1 MSVDGLRPEP
11 TLASAPPPGSLRL
24 ALVASHPVQY
34 QAPWYR
40 ALAARLDLQ
49 VLFAHRISSADH
61 ARGGF
66 DVGFEWDTPLF
77 EGYSFEWLVNTALRP
92 GVDHF
97 WGCNTPGV
105 GTAIRGGDFDAV
117 LVNGWQLFSYWQAIR
132 AARAAGIPVL
142 VRGDS
147 QLDARSSPIRSV
159 LRRFAHPHMLRSFD
173 ACLAVGR
180 RNADYY
186 RHYGVP
192 DARIYRSVH
201 CVDNDFFA
209 HAAADTRRRRD
220 QVRGELGLPAD
231 AVVFMFAGKLTEKK
245 RPLDLLDALRR
256 VHQKH
261 ADVWGL
267 IVGDGPLKA
276 AVGDYRHRHE
286 LRCVMA
292 GFQNQRRIAA
302 TYAAA
307 DALVL
312 PSTAGETWGL
322 VVNEA
327 MACGLPVIVSDEV
340 GCAPDL
346 VLEDETG
353 FTYPCGDVAALAERI
368 GALTGDRR
376 RRDRMG
382 AGAATH
388 VAAYS
393 PEAAAEGVVR
403 AIEHLARGSG
413 VRQGVGRTSCHR
425 C

>member
-1 MSVDGLRPEP
+1 MSMAAGPERTVGRLP
-11 TLASAPPPGSLRL
+11 RSGSLRL
-24 ALVASHPVQY
+24 AIVASHPVQY
-34 QAPWYR
+34 QAPWYK
-40 ALAARLDLQ
+40 ALATLLELQ
-49 VLFAHRISSADH
+49 VFFAHRITAADH
-61 ARGGF
+61 SRAGF
-66 DVGFEWDTPLF
+66 DVGFEWDTPVF
-77 EGYSFEWLVNTALRP
+77 EGYSFEWLVNTASRP

-105 GTAIRGGDFDAV
+105 TIAIGRGDFDAV

-147 QLDARSSPIRSV
+147 QLEPSSPPVRGIVKRLV
-159 LRRFAHPHMLRSFD
+159 YPRMLRSFD

-201 CVDNDFFA
+201 CVDNDFFGQ
-209 HAAADTRRRRD
+209 AAAETRRRRD
-220 QVRGELGLPAD
+220 HVRRDLGIPAE
-231 AVVFMFAGKLTEKK
+231 AVVFMFAGKLIEKK
-245 RPLDLLDALRR
+245 RPLDFLEALRR
-256 VHQKH
+256 VHKEH
-261 ADVWGL
+261 TDVWGL
-267 IVGDGPLKA
+267 IVGDGPLKT
-276 AVGDYRHRHE
+276 VIDDYWRTHDIP
-286 LRCVMA
+286 CVMT

-312 PSTAGETWGL
+312 PSMSGETWGL

-327 MACGLPVIVSDEV
+327 MACGLPVIVSDQV

-353 FTYPCGDVAALAERI
+353 FTYPCGDVAALAKHI
-368 GALTGDRR
+368 GALAGDRP
-376 RRDRMG
+376 RRDRMS
-382 AGAATH
+382 ARASTH
-388 VAAYS
+388 IAAYS
-393 PEAAAEGVVR
+393 PEAAAQGVVH
-403 AIEHLARGSG
+403 AIEHLPRGSH
-413 VRQGVGRTSCHR
+413 VRQAVGRTSCRR

>member
-1 MSVDGLRPEP
+1 MSIAAARPERSLGSGP
-11 TLASAPPPGSLRL
+11 RSGSLRL
-24 ALVASHPVQY
+24 AIVASHPVQY
-34 QAPWYR
+34 LAPWYR
-40 ALAARLDLQ
+40 ALAVRLNLQ
-49 VLFAHRISSADH
+49 VLFAHRISPADH

-77 EGYSFEWLVNTALRP
+77 EGYSFEWLVNTASRP

-97 WGCNTPGV
+97 WGCNTPGI
-105 GTAIRGGDFDAV
+105 GTAIRRGDFDAV

-132 AARAAGIPVL
+132 AARGAGIPVL

-147 QLDARSSPIRSV
+147 QLDPSSSPIRS
-159 LRRFAHPHMLRSFD
+159 LLKRLAYPHMLRSFD
-173 ACLAVGR
+173 VCLAVGR

-192 DARIYRSVH
+192 DARIHRSVH

-209 HAAADTRRRRD
+209 HAAAETRRRRHE
-220 QVRGELGLPAD
+220 VRRELGLPVD

-245 RPLDLLDALRR
+245 RPLDLLEALRR

-276 AVGDYRHRHE
+276 ALGDYRRRHE
-286 LRCVMA
+286 IPCVMA

-312 PSTAGETWGL
+312 PSTSGETWGL

-327 MACGLPVIVSDEV
+327 MACGLPVIVSDQV
-340 GCAPDL
+340 GCAADL
-346 VLEDETG
+346 VLDDETG
-353 FTYPCGDVAALAERI
+353 FTYPCGDVAALAERV
-368 GALTGDRR
+368 GALAGDRR
-376 RRDRMG
+376 RRDRMS
-382 AGAATH
+382 AGASAH
-388 VAAYS
+388 IVAYS
-393 PEAAAEGVVR
+393 PEAAADGVLH
-403 AIEHLARGSG
+403 AIEHLPRGSHVHQA
-413 VRQGVGRTSCHR
+413 VRGTSCRR

>member
-1 MSVDGLRPEP
+1 MSITAAAEQTFVRV
-11 TLASAPPPGSLRL
+11 PPAGSFRL

-34 QAPWYR
+34 LAPWYR
-40 ALAARLDLQ
+40 ALAALLSLK
-49 VLFAHRISSADH
+49 VFFAHRISAADH

-66 DVGFEWDTPLF
+66 DVGFEWDTPLL
-77 EGYSFEWLVNTALRP
+77 EGYAFEWLANTASRP

-105 GTAIRGGDFDAV
+105 GTAIRRSDFDAV

-132 AARAAGIPVL
+132 AAGAAGLPVL

-147 QLDARSSPIRSV
+147 QLEPSSRPVRGILKRLV
-159 LRRFAHPHMLRSFD
+159 YPHMLRSFD

-192 DARIYRSVH
+192 DARIYRSAH
-201 CVDNDFFA
+201 CVDNAFFA
-209 HAAADTRRRRD
+209 RAADETRRRRD
-220 QVRGELGLPAD
+220 EGRRELGIPAD
-231 AVVFMFAGKLTEKK
+231 AVVFMFAGKLIEKK
-245 RPLDLLDALRR
+245 RPLDFLEALRR
-256 VHQKH
+256 IRQKRT
-261 ADVWGL
+261 DVWGL

-276 AVGDYRHRHE
+276 AVDEYRRAHDIP
-286 LRCVMA
+286 CAIA
-292 GFQNQRRIAA
+292 GFQNQRRIAS

-312 PSTAGETWGL
+312 PSTWGETWGL

-327 MACGLPVIVSDEV
+327 MACGLPVIVSDQA

-346 VLEDETG
+346 VVEGETG
-353 FTYPCGDVAALAERI
+353 FTYPCADVAALAACVD
-368 GALTGDRR
+368 ALAGDRR
-376 RRDRMG
+376 LRDRMS
-382 AGAATH
+382 ARASTHIAA
-388 VAAYS
+388 VS
-393 PEAAAEGVVR
+393 PEAAAGGVVH
-403 AIEHLARGSG
+403 AIEHLPSGSH
-413 VRQGVGRTSCHR
+413 VRPPVGGTSCRR